1 MVVLMVASA
10 LTIAGLAGWLA
21 LTIFRRDPR

>member
-10 LTIAGLAGWLA
+10 LTVAGLAGWLA
-21 LTIFRRDPR
+21 LTVGRRDPR